1 MVAVAM
7 AFLFV
12 ACRTLLF
19 VLPVNDSL
27 VHLYWGCHVQLGIPS
42 PAHHLALLLV
52 DGPAS
57 FFAGSVKDRST
68 TCHCE
73 LIAVLLV
80 SDALGFGQ
88 ELFLSCLSYVANCSS
103 F

>member
-52 DGPAS
+52 DGPAAL
-57 FFAGSVKDRST
+57 FAGSVKNCPT
-68 TCHCE
+68 AGHCE
-73 LIAVLLV
+73 LVAVLLV
-80 SDALGFGQ
+80 PNALGGQ
-88 ELFLSCLSYVANCSS
+88 LQLGQNVFLNAC
-103 F
+103 